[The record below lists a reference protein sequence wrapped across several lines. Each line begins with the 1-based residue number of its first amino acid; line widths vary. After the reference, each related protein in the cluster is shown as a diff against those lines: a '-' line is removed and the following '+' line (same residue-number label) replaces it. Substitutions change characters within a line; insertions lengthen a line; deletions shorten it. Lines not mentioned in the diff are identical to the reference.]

1 MPLRAFPLLALS
13 VGLSLVSSVFA
24 GGISFDRVL
33 IDDDFPAAYQV
44 EVADVNGDGK
54 PDIIAV
60 GGDTC
65 AWYENPSWKKRLIGT
80 SKETFGIISSATAD
94 LDGDGKAEVAI
105 AHDFA
110 MNEPTKGKLALAVQ
124 GDSPDDPWTI
134 KPVGDVPSI
143 HRLRWGP
150 FWEANALDLV
160 VAPIFGPKAK
170 PPEFDQDEPTLRIYQ
185 PGADPKSAAWHSQN
199 VTGGNSIMHAIS
211 IEDDPIDPGQ
221 KMILTASSNGV
232 FAVVRSVTPQGAPTT
247 AAYDVF
253 GIPRGA
259 ATQRG
264 SSEVH
269 LGQLR
274 DGTMFLATIEPWHGS
289 KVVVRLR
296 NHKPGEQTNLNFGKA
311 NVIDDTLD
319 DGHALWTADFD
330 GDGTSEILA
339 GHRGKNHRVS
349 LYQHDGTRWNRT
361 VIDESVAAQDL
372 RGGDLDGDG
381 TPDVVTV
388 GGSTHNVVLY
398 RSKVR

>member
-1 MPLRAFPLLALS
+1 MIA
-13 VGLSLVSSVFA
+13 LSLVPSVVA
-24 GGISFDRVL
+24 GEISFDRVL
-33 IDDDFPAAYQV
+33 IDDDFPDAYQV
-44 EVADVNGDGK
+44 ETADVNGDHK
-54 PDIIAV
+54 LDIIAV
-60 GGDTC
+60 GGNAC
-65 AWYENPSWKKRLIGT
+65 AWYENPSWKKRRIGT
-80 SKETFGIISSATAD
+80 AEQTAGIISSATAD
-94 LDGDGKAEVAI
+94 LDGDGRAEIAI

-110 MNEPTKGKLALAVQ
+110 MNEPTKGKLVLAVQ
-124 GDSPDDPWTI
+124 GNSPDDPWTI

-150 FWEANALDLV
+150 FWDGKRLDLV

-170 PPEFDQDEPTLRIYQ
+170 PPEFDQDEATLRIYQ
-185 PGADPKSAAWHSQN
+185 TGANPRSAAWDYRN
-199 VTGGNSIMHAIS
+199 VAGGNSIMHAIS

-232 FAVVRSVTPQGAPTT
+232 FAVVRSVTPQGTLTT
-247 AAYDVF
+247 AAHDVF
-253 GIPRGA
+253 PIPQGA
-259 ATQRG
+259 ATKRG

-269 LGQLR
+269 LGRLG
-274 DGTMFLATIEPWHGS
+274 DGTLFLATIEPWHGS
-289 KVVVRLR
+289 KVIVRLR
-296 NHKPGEQTNLNFGKA
+296 EKDKPGERTNLNFGKA
-311 NVIDDTLD
+311 TVIDDTLD

-349 LYQHDGTRWNRT
+349 LYQYDGTRWNRT
-361 VIDESVAAQDL
+361 VIDETVAAQDL

-381 TPDVVTV
+381 APDVVTV

>member
-1 MPLRAFPLLALS
+1 MRLRLIPLLALS
-13 VGLSLVSSVFA
+13 LVPSVLVA
-24 GGISFDRVL
+24 GEISFERVL
-33 IDDDFPAAYQV
+33 IDGDFPGAYQV
-44 EVADVNGDGK
+44 EVADVNGDK
-54 PDIIAV
+54 KLDIIAV

-65 AWYENPSWKKRLIGT
+65 AWYENPSWKKRRIGT
-80 SKETFGIISSATAD
+80 TKETHGIISSATAD

-110 MNEPTKGKLALAVQ
+110 MTEPSKGKLALAVQ
-124 GDSPDDPWTI
+124 GGSPDDPWTI

-150 FWEANALDLV
+150 FWDAKKLDLV

-170 PPEFDQDEPTLRIYQ
+170 PPEFDQDDAELRIYQ
-185 PGADPKSAAWHSQN
+185 TGADPKSAAWDYQN
-199 VTGGNSIMHAIS
+199 VAGGNSIMHAIS

-221 KMILTASSNGV
+221 KMILTASSKGV
-232 FAVVRSVTPQGAPTT
+232 FAVVRSVTPQGTPTT

-253 GIPRGA
+253 PIPQGA
-259 ATQRG
+259 ATKRG

-269 LGQLR
+269 LGRLG
-274 DGTMFLATIEPWHGS
+274 DGRLFLATVEPWHGS
-289 KVVVRLR
+289 KVIVRHR
-296 NHKPGEQTNLNFGKA
+296 KVDKPGERTNLHFDLPT
-311 NVIDDTLD
+311 VIDDTLD

-339 GHRGKNHRVS
+339 GHRGKDHRVS
-349 LYQHDGTRWNRT
+349 LYQYDGTRWNRT
-361 VIDESVAAQDL
+361 VIDETVAAQDL

-381 TPDVVTV
+381 APDVVTV

-398 RSKVR
+398 RSKRR